1 MKTVIWHQ
9 KTWMWKTVS
18 WVQTRLGSRC
28 VKNCR
33 LMLSFSWSRKP
44 IIPTLEVVTTLHAF
58 QWISLENFLQCQM
71 LFLVQKTYVSWLAA
85 ANANCSQLG
94 SLIDWTRL
102 VYQPDKADKFSL
114 VCVWDHWN
122 DENLTRES
130 FLLVTLQILF
140 LNGAYS
146 QIYLH
151 CILLPRLYIKAYITK
166 NIIWKMIYVLY
177 YVYWILV
184 CTNA

>member
-1 MKTVIWHQ
+1 MNYTNWHINRNTFDRNRSVHSPQWWKTKWEKAAFRGSPVTLTARSECWGSPGNALAARRNVCYRWRGKMKTVIWHQ

-102 VYQPDKADKFSL
+102 VYQPD
-114 VCVWDHWN
+114 
-122 DENLTRES
+122 
-130 FLLVTLQILF
+130 
-140 LNGAYS
+140 
-146 QIYLH
+146 
-151 CILLPRLYIKAYITK
+151 
-166 NIIWKMIYVLY
+166 
-177 YVYWILV
+177 
-184 CTNA
+184 